1 MSFCISFVDQIKIE
15 GDILNIYLISTC
27 STYNVLLYL
36 SIPCQH
42 LPGSSI
48 AEIQLSRALL
58 PRVAAVNVQGLR
70 LSLPPT
76 RHEVRFSPLKT
87 LPVRVEI
94 SSGNFSAHLA
104 WSTLPGSIISVPPGA
119 GCRDVDVG
127 SCGSFWELPSL
138 LLQHDCTARIVD
150 IHIFTQSVHPIGSIV
165 FYSYFI

>member
-1 MSFCISFVDQIKIE
+1 MALPSAQVLGVSNFFFKHMKRKQTCSDRALLYIICRSNQDRRRHSY
-15 GDILNIYLISTC
+15 LYLISTC

-36 SIPCQH
+36 RTPCQH

-48 AEIQLSRALL
+48 EEIQLSRALL

-127 SCGSFWELPSL
+127 TS
-138 LLQHDCTARIVD
+138 
-150 IHIFTQSVHPIGSIV
+150 IFVASTWS
-165 FYSYFI
+165 